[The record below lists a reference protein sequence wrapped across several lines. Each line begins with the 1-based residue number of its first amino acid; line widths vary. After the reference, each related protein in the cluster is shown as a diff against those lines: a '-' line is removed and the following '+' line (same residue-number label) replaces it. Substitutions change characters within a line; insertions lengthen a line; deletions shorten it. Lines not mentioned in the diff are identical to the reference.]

1 MTFDRIIVFAAGV
14 FGTLALV
21 RGFRT
26 GDASGDGRI
35 RRDEKPA
42 LYWSL
47 ALMAVAIVASF
58 FYFGIFWDR
67 L

>member
-1 MTFDRIIVFAAGV
+1 MTFDRIIVFAAAV
-14 FGTLALV
+14 FGTFALV

-35 RRDEKPA
+35 RRDEKPV

-47 ALMAVAIVASF
+47 AVIAVAIVASF
-58 FYFGIFWDR
+58 FYFAIFWDR